1 MSLLIVLL
9 LSVSSLEYPEDPY
22 MLLQRADSAVS
33 GVERV
38 SYSFSFRG
46 TGSLGNIIPV
56 LLGKASLSSGE
67 ESLHPLMVL
76 DFLEIEVP
84 GVIDEFTVPST
95 YIATDDTLYRIDHP
109 RQTVHYGV
117 ATPDAS
123 VLFNFPPA
131 SVMMEYVL
139 ENPFS
144 DEIAADSIAVLRE
157 DSAGGVPCHVLHVYY
172 DLPEGSEAVWYLGVE
187 DLLPRAV
194 ERIGYYGSRGTPGGQ
209 RLEISNME
217 FTFPAEPEGAV
228 PSGYTR
234 ETGFGLAAPGDSAE
248 AIFLAGTD
256 GFTRRVAFPGEKPV
270 LLFFFSSWDRA
281 SLSAMGVVN
290 GLSDTEGERM
300 DVYGISIWENN
311 DPLFR
316 LAALDTGFPLLVYG
330 SDTAGDYGIQT
341 VPTAVLID
349 ADGIVIHTAQ
359 GVEEI
364 TGGELEAPL
373 RSLLE
378 M

>member
-1 MSLLIVLL
+1 MTLIILIIV
-9 LSVSSLEYPEDPY
+9 SVSSLVHPEDPY
-22 MLLQRADSAVS
+22 MLFQRADSAVT
-33 GVERV
+33 GVESV

-67 ESLHPLMVL
+67 TSHHPLMVL
-76 DFLEIEVP
+76 DFLETEVP
-84 GVIDEFTVPST
+84 GVIDEFAVPST
-95 YIATDDTLYRIDHP
+95 YIATHDTLYRIDHS
-109 RQTVHYGV
+109 RQTVHSG
-117 ATPDAS
+117 AASPEAS

-131 SVMMEYVL
+131 SVLMEYVL

-194 ERIGYYGSRGTPGGQ
+194 ERIGYYGSRSTPGGQ
-209 RLEISNME
+209 RLEISEMA
-217 FTFPAEPEGAV
+217 FHFPGEPEDAV
-228 PSGYTR
+228 PAAYTR
-234 ETGFGLAAPGDSAE
+234 GTGFGVLAPGDSAE
-248 AIFLAGTD
+248 PVFLAGTD
-256 GFTRRVAFPGEKPV
+256 GFTRRVGFPGEKPV

-281 SLSAMGVVN
+281 SMAAMGTIDSLN
-290 GLSDTEGERM
+290 DSLGQHIDF
-300 DVYGISIWENN
+300 YGISIWENN

-316 LAALDTGFPLLVYG
+316 LGALNTGFPLLVYG
-330 SDTAGDYGIQT
+330 SDAAANYGIQT

-349 ADGIVIHTAQ
+349 ALGTAVQVFQ
-359 GVEEI
+359 GADEI
-364 TGGELEAPL
+364 AGGGLEAPL
-373 RSLLE
+373 RDLLGI
-378 M
+378 